1 MNQPRLQVIDQK
13 SRDKRVVELYLTGR
27 YTQGEVASIM
37 QMGAPNV
44 HRILRLANTHK
55 PINLLSA
62 SPGRFKK
69 MQPVTVEKSGFR
81 IKWHPCGLPKA
92 EWHGCYGGGC
102 YHASLGT
109 CEAFNKTTETHPG
122 LLER

>member
-1 MNQPRLQVIDQK
+1 MKQPRLQIFDQK

-27 YTQGEVASIM
+27 YTQGEVAVIM
-37 QMGAPNV
+37 GMGTPNV
-44 HRILRLANTHK
+44 HRILRLANAPK
-55 PINLLSA
+55 PIDLSA

-69 MQPVTVEKSGFR
+69 TKPVAVAKSEF
-81 IKWHPCGLPKA
+81 KVHPCGIPKV

-102 YHASLGT
+102 YHKNFGT
-109 CEAFNKTTETHPG
+109 CEAFNKTTETHPV